1 MKKKTP
7 LKSYIPSQETS
18 TGSVSSQNVPPKVE
32 VEPTMPAEP
41 AKIAAPVSRVKT
53 LTPTRKTIPKK
64 TIVPASNV
72 DKYLPKRN
80 DKNPMLSEGQNY
92 TKDILNSSITAE
104 TANEIANLINK
115 TMPGRRPYMIY
126 QTDSGIGIL
135 TLALLEY
142 PDVEIVVAYESNE
155 ELRSML
161 QNNIKAFGFSEKT
174 QIPNTAFDH
183 IPMVDRDSVL
193 LLNLKGNFNADQ
205 FKETME
211 GARIASMVAIITPR
225 SVTLPA
231 IEGYNC
237 HQYPLKSSTEIK
249 LHMCM
254 PEYSW
259 QGEKVLEG
267 KMTASEELKWK
278 QNLREFLR
286 TLLTPAFVKKPEH
299 LEKILTPDAMNR
311 WTIAFT
317 EKSYN
322 EKLGENYEQL
332 EALGDKALDF
342 VFYQYVLERYPN
354 MTEHQLTQL
363 KKNYISKDYQ
373 GPLATK
379 LGLVKWIR
387 VLHQHINLDIRE
399 DVFESFFGALVM
411 NCTKLISRG
420 TGELY
425 SYNFILLIF
434 NEIPDLRP
442 EEDAKT
448 QVLQTFE
455 KLGIQPHPRPIE
467 VETQEGWEIH
477 TNPAAYRFFKQ
488 YNIDL
493 PRVLGRALR
502 PREASVETSS
512 VKDKNLILA
521 DAYKQALETLIS
533 HGITRD
539 FVEDLRNRREFDKP
553 YLAPYYDKAL
563 TRAKKAGYIKLKFVT
578 PKGTLGKD
586 QALVQLF
593 AIDAEDIDTRIASIS
608 VSDIEEGKK
617 ILLERYAQGK

>member
-7 LKSYIPSQETS
+7 LKAYVPSQETPAE
-18 TGSVSSQNVPPKVE
+18 VPSPPVQAKE
-32 VEPTMPAEP
+32 PEQVEPS
-41 AKIAAPVSRVKT
+41 KIAAPVTRVKT
-53 LTPTRKTIPKK
+53 LTPARKTVVRKA
-64 TIVPASNV
+64 IVPTSNV
-72 DKYLPKRN
+72 EKYLPARN
-80 DKNPMLSEGQNY
+80 DKNPTLSEGQNY
-92 TKDILNSSITAE
+92 TKEILNSSITAE

-135 TLALLEY
+135 TLALLEH
-142 PDVEIVVAYESNE
+142 PDVEIVVAYENNE
-155 ELRSML
+155 ELRNML
-161 QNNIKAFGFSEKT
+161 QNNINAFGFSEKT
-174 QIPNTAFDH
+174 QIPNTPFDH
-183 IPMVDRDSVL
+183 IPMVDRDSIL
-193 LLNLKGNFNADQ
+193 ILNLKSNFNADQ

-211 GARIASMVAIITPR
+211 AARIASLVAIITSR
-225 SVTLPA
+225 SVTLPV
-231 IEGYNC
+231 IEGYKC
-237 HQYPLKSSTEIK
+237 HQSSLKDTTDIK
-249 LHMCM
+249 FHMCT

-267 KMTASEELKWK
+267 RMTTAEELKWK
-278 QNLREFLR
+278 QNLKEFLR
-286 TLLTPAFVKKPEH
+286 TLLKPAFIKKPEN
-299 LEKILTPDAMNR
+299 LEKILSPEAMDK
-311 WTIAFT
+311 WAIAFT

-332 EALGDKALDF
+332 EALGDKALDY
-342 VFYQYVLERYPN
+342 VFYQYVLERFPN

-379 LGLVKWIR
+379 LGLVNWIR

-411 NCTKLISRG
+411 NCTKFIGRG
-420 TGELY
+420 SGEIY

-488 YNIDL
+488 YNIEL

-521 DAYKQALETLIS
+521 EAYKQALETLTA
-533 HGITRD
+533 HGVTRD
-539 FVEDLRNRREFDKP
+539 FVEDLRNKREFDKP

-563 TRAKKAGYIKLKFVT
+563 ARAKKAGYVKLKFVT

-593 AIDAEDIDTRIASIS
+593 GIDSEDIDTRLASIS
-608 VSDIEEGKK
+608 VADVEEGKK
-617 ILLERYAQGK
+617 ILLERYSQCK